1 MPQRSCYLTALCLA
15 QRCPPKLLVR
25 MCPAG
30 RIPPVAALL
39 WLGLLAPGSIP
50 GPPDTASFSQQPHRG
65 QLTDCRRC
73 LPLPAAACRCLP
85 LPASPLLQVVV
96 KSQIL
101 AGGRGLG
108 KFTNGLQVCAAQ
120 HSVAHGCASLSCSS
134 TPPFVVLSTPHAA
147 RGTQQ
152 KQENNPASKTR
163 LATHPAA
170 VHLAAGRR
178 AHLQC

>member
-1 MPQRSCYLTALCLA
+1 
-15 QRCPPKLLVR
+15 
-25 MCPAG
+25 
-30 RIPPVAALL
+30 
-39 WLGLLAPGSIP
+39 
-50 GPPDTASFSQQPHRG
+50 
-65 QLTDCRRC
+65 
-73 LPLPAAACRCLP
+73 
-85 LPASPLLQVVV
+85 LQVVV

-152 KQENNPASKTR
+152 KQENNP
-163 LATHPAA
+163 
-170 VHLAAGRR
+170 
-178 AHLQC
+178 LQKLG